1 MKNLRKFVGL
11 IFLTMVVAH
20 LAGCE
25 TTTPLA
31 SPPQL
36 TQEDIIL
43 LPVTLGGAIV
53 LPGGGMEQ

>member
-1 MKNLRKFVGL
+1 
-11 IFLTMVVAH
+11 MVVAH